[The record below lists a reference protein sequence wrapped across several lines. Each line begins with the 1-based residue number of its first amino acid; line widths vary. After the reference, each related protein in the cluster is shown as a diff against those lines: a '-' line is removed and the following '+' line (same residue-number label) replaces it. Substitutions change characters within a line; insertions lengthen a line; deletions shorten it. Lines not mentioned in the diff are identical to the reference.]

1 MSYIY
6 QCFSL
11 SLTPSVFSDLN
22 NTMKDQKDREHYIH
36 FTKMRKLSPRKVTWL
51 TPNHIQVIFASFN
64 KQLILFLINITLIF
78 HKFKTVEFLKI
89 QAKILTK

>member
-6 QCFSL
+6 QCLSL

-22 NTMKDQKDREHYIH
+22 NTMKDQKDREHNIH

-64 KQLILFLINITLIF
+64 KQFIFNKYYFDF

-89 QAKILTK
+89 